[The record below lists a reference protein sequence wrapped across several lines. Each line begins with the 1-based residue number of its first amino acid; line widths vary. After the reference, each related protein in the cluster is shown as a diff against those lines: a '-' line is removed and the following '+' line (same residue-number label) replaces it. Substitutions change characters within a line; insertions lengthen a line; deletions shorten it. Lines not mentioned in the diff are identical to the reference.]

1 MSENE
6 YESEEE
12 RLIDKYPKMA
22 TLLDTY
28 EQQYAVLTA
37 DITGKIGQLSNKAS
51 ADRKPLITELDRHLE
66 EAHELLEQ
74 MELEVREVETSQRP
88 RLRTRVDSYQAEL
101 RRLKQDFQNACSTT
115 YIEGL
120 GDGTEELFINDGL
133 SIKEEQRQRLLNNS
147 ERLERTG
154 NQLLS
159 GYRTVIETEELGNQV
174 LQDLAIQR
182 ETIQRARSRIRETDA
197 DLGRSS
203 RLMSGMI
210 FRSLQQRFI
219 LIGVSAAIGVVII
232 WCVYYAFAKH
242 S

>member
-1 MSENE
+1 
-6 YESEEE
+6 
-12 RLIDKYPKMA
+12 MA
-22 TLLDTY
+22 TLLDNY
-28 EQQYAVLTA
+28 EQQYAILTA
-37 DITGKIGQLSNKAS
+37 DITGKIGQLSSKS
-51 ADRKPLITELDRHLE
+51 AGERKPLISELDRQLE
-66 EAHELLEQ
+66 EALELLEQ
-74 MELEVREVETSQRP
+74 MELEVREVEASQRP

-101 RRLKQDFQNACSTT
+101 RRLKQAFQNACSST
-115 YIEGL
+115 YIDGL
-120 GDGTEELFINDGL
+120 GDGTEELFSNDGA

-159 GYRTVIETEELGNQV
+159 GYRAVIETEEVGNQV

-182 ETIQRARSRIRETDA
+182 ETIQRARSRLRETDA

-210 FRSLQQRFI
+210 FRSFQQRFI
-219 LIGVSAAIGVVII
+219 LIGVSIAISAVII
-232 WCVYYAFAKH
+232 LCLYYAFAKH